1 MQIFIFLTCALCGVC
16 SGVVYDVL
24 YVARAFV
31 CGVDKSKFTLK
42 DKIFTCICDL
52 IYFAVFAAMFIFTSV
67 TFEFYAIRLYMLAGS
82 AIGALIYL
90 KSIHLIIAFLIKK
103 VYNNVAKVKISRGK
117 GNGRGKTQQNSGGS
131 HC

>member
-31 CGVDKSKFTLK
+31 CGVDKAKFTLK
-42 DKIFTCICDL
+42 DKIFTFLCDI
-52 IYFAVFAAMFIFTSV
+52 IYFAVFAAMFVFISV
-67 TFEFYAIRLYMLAGS
+67 TFEFYSIRLYMLAGS
-82 AIGALIYL
+82 ALGAIIYL
-90 KSIHLIIAFLIKK
+90 KSVHLCIAFCIKK
-103 VYNNVAKVKISRGK
+103 VYNKFAKVKF
-117 GNGRGKTQQNSGGS
+117 GRGKRRERRKAQQNSGGN

>member
-31 CGVDKSKFTLK
+31 CGVDKAKFTLK
-42 DKIFTCICDL
+42 DKIFTCLCDL

-67 TFEFYAIRLYMLAGS
+67 TFEFYSIRLYMLAGS
-82 AIGALIYL
+82 ALGAIIYL
-90 KSIHLIIAFLIKK
+90 KSIHLIIAFFIRK
-103 VYNNVAKVKISRGK
+103 VYNNIAKVKSDRGK
-117 GNGRGKTQQNSGGS
+117 RHGRGKTQQNSGGN

>member
-1 MQIFIFLTCALCGVC
+1 MQIFIFLSCALCGVC

-24 YVARAFV
+24 YVARTFV
-31 CGVDKSKFTLK
+31 CGLDKAKFTLK

-67 TFEFYAIRLYMLAGS
+67 TFEFYSIRLYMLAGS

-103 VYNNVAKVKISRGK
+103 VYNNIAKVKLSRGK
-117 GNGRGKTQQNSGGS
+117 GNERGKTQQNSGGS

>member
-31 CGVDKSKFTLK
+31 CGLDKSKFTIK
-42 DKIFTCICDL
+42 DKIFTCLCDI

-67 TFEFYAIRLYMLAGS
+67 TFEFYSIRLYMLAGS
-82 AIGALIYL
+82 ALGAIIYL
-90 KSIHLIIAFLIKK
+90 KSIHLIIAFFIRK
-103 VYNNVAKVKISRGK
+103 VYNNIAKVKSGRGK
-117 GNGRGKTQQNSGGS
+117 RYGRGKTQQNSGGN

>member
-16 SGVVYDVL
+16 SGIVYDVL

-31 CGVDKSKFTLK
+31 CGTDKARFTVK

-52 IYFAVFAAMFIFTSV
+52 IYFAVFAAMFVFTSV
-67 TFEFYAIRLYMLAGS
+67 TFEFYSIRLYMLIGCALG
-82 AIGALIYL
+82 AIIYL

-103 VYNNVAKVKISRGK
+103 VYNSIAKVKLGRGK
-117 GNGRGKTQQNSGGS
+117 RHERGKTQQNSGGS